1 MNRIRRIANELLQKF
16 PDKFTDN
23 FEANKKALN
32 ELVVMNSKYVR
43 NKVAGYITRMVKRSR
58 VKSSVEQ

>member
-32 ELVVMNSKYVR
+32 ELV
-43 NKVAGYITRMVKRSR
+43 AGYITRMVKRSR